1 MDLGGEK
8 KIWDIIFI
16 FTLTAS
22 SGPFKNVHF
31 NDLYVGLMTA
41 CVPMTCFGL
50 SPLAPNEE

>member
-22 SGPFKNVHF
+22 GPFKYVHF

-41 CVPMTCFGL
+41 CVHMTCFGL